1 MTAAV
6 TVNTKN
12 VVAATTTGRNGRIV
26 FVSTVSVLMS
36 RDAAPQEQSPG
47 KGVISETKLLKSMII
62 RRRYNI

>member
-12 VVAATTTGRNGRIV
+12 VVPATTTDRDGRIG

-36 RDAAPQEQSPG
+36 RGETPQEQSPG
-47 KGVISETKLLKSMII
+47 KGVISETKPLKSMII
-62 RRRYNI
+62 RRR

>member
-12 VVAATTTGRNGRIV
+12 VAPVTTTDQNGRIV

-36 RDAAPQEQSPG
+36 RDETPQEQSPG
-47 KGVISETKLLKSMII
+47 KGVMPKTKLLKSITT
-62 RRRYNI
+62 RRR